1 MKALIKLLIVTLALS
16 SFSCALSSKSE
27 SEDGVDSQANEKSSA
42 KVSPVVTAGTAQA
55 QLKKSMEQDGL
66 RPIDTESKPTS
77 KNLSDKLNDAIKSQN
92 DDLINSVATEV
103 LTQNSKDAKALN
115 ALAMVHFKRS
125 HLEAAAYLL
134 NKAILASPQ
143 NSELFNN
150 LGLVKLAQDE
160 MREAIQA
167 FRKGLEV
174 NTQDAILGA
183 NLGSLYLAEKDY
195 QKAELALE
203 IPFKKGTKDSKI
215 LNNYAIALAAN
226 GKATK
231 AADLY
236 EKLLKENPGQRDL
249 MFNYSVTLIK
259 HLQKYKEGLDILNR
273 LKFVG
278 APSEVKNVI
287 KDLESIAK
295 AGLK

>member
-1 MKALIKLLIVTLALS
+1 MNTTQLHLIKLVFLS
-16 SFSCALSSKSE
+16 FVSFCVFSCASTDANYSSDEADAVVKT
-27 SEDGVDSQANEKSSA
+27 
-42 KVSPVVTAGTAQA
+42 SPTMNSGAAQA

-66 RPIDTESKPTS
+66 RPIDTENRPVSKS
-77 KNLSDKLNDAIKSQN
+77 LSDKLHEAIKSQN
-92 DDLINSVATEV
+92 DDAIKSVATEV

-115 ALAMVHFKRS
+115 ALAMVHFKKNE
-125 HLEAAAYLL
+125 LEAAEYLL
-134 NKAILASPQ
+134 NKAILAHSQ
-143 NSELFNN
+143 QSELYNN
-150 LGLVKLAQDE
+150 LGLIKLAKDE
-160 MREAIQA
+160 KREAIMI

-174 NTQDAILGA
+174 NTQDMILGA
-183 NLGSLYLAEKDY
+183 NLGSLYLDEKDY

-203 IPFKKGTKDSKI
+203 IPYKKGTKDIKI
-215 LNNYAIALAAN
+215 LGNYAVALAAN
-226 GKATK
+226 GKAAK

-236 EKLLKENPGQRDL
+236 EKLLKDNPGQRDL

-278 APSEVKNVI
+278 APSEVRNVI